1 MPNNILTPVTRNG
14 KFYSEEDFQ
23 YETGILDDYLEGDL
37 HQTVV
42 VYQVDREKTNTGSVY
57 KESTDIRFKM
67 PVEIPCIYEID
78 ESVLKSI
85 DKNTTNGVYAQSG
98 QLKLYVMPM
107 TLKKYECDISRG
119 DYIGILV
126 DNNRMVYYVVVNDGK
141 INYTNKNIVGAYRPA
156 WLNITCSP
164 VTDKEFNG

>member
-1 MPNNILTPVTRNG
+1 MPNNTITPVTRNN

-23 YETGILDDYLEGDL
+23 YEIGILDDYLEGDL

-42 VYQVDREKTNTGSVY
+42 VYQVDRERTNTGSIY
-57 KESTDIRFKM
+57 KESSNIRFKM
-67 PVEIPCIYEID
+67 PVEVPCVFNID
-78 ESVLKSI
+78 ESVLKSL

-98 QLKLYVMPM
+98 QIKIYVMPFS
-107 TLKKYECDISRG
+107 LKKYDCEISRG
-119 DYIGILV
+119 DYIGVLV
-126 DNNRMVYYVVVNDGK
+126 DNSRMAYFVVVNDGK

-156 WLNITCSP
+156 WREITAVP